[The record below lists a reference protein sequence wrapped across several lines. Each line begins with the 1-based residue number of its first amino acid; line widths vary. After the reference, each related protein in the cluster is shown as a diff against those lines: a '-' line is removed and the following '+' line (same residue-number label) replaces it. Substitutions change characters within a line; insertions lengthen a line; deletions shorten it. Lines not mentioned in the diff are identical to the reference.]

1 MENIIYILA
10 ILMTLLIL
18 KIIFNAKAKDIK
30 KFESDEELEKIVEKL
45 PDNEQLARIYL
56 QKLNNNTVKIDK
68 WNDEKI
74 KTSIYNAMTNTI
86 TIGKID
92 KMYTRIQTIA
102 HECLHSVQPKRIL
115 KFNFWFSNIYL
126 IYFIVLLVLTL
137 FKIIEETNIQIFILL
152 MLGIIQYSI
161 KSYLEQDAMTKAKY
175 LVNEYFD
182 TNNDIENT
190 EKEKLLKKYEELN
203 EKAIPFVSYSLI
215 FSELLKILLYLI
227 IVIII

>member
-1 MENIIYILA
+1 MENITYILA

-115 KFNFWFSNIYL
+115 KFNFWFSNINIL
-126 IYFIVLLVLTL
+126 YFIVLLILTL
-137 FKIIEETNIQIFILL
+137 FRIIEETNIQIFILL